1 MTDLAS
7 VVNTSATVNISQLV
21 GAEDGT
27 VLVPT
32 YDWQTFLGE
41 HVNKLVGIKSFHHIR
56 FSHDHK
62 GSVFAKLKSDSA
74 EVEHKLLKGP
84 WSPTSFRASLPLRSL
99 S

>member
-21 GAEDGT
+21 GTEDGT

-32 YDWQTFLGE
+32 YDWQSFLGE
-41 HVNKLVGIKSFHHIR
+41 HINKLVGIKSLHHIR

-74 EVEHKLLKGP
+74 EVEYKLLKGP
-84 WSPTSFRASLPLRSL
+84 WSPTSSELLELVSPS
-99 S
+99 